1 MFTFLFY
8 SLILDKF
15 TILRKCNRCRLNH
28 VVDTETYLAS
38 PHSSWALDT
47 APDEEHGELSLFNDF
62 RQLQCG
68 CA

>member
-1 MFTFLFY
+1 MCLFTDLRLIHSFLN
-8 SLILDKF
+8 LQQMQAEP
-15 TILRKCNRCRLNH
+15 
-28 VVDTETYLAS
+28 VDTETYPAS

-47 APDEEHGELSLFNDF
+47 APEEQHGELSLFNDF